1 MKASGDL
8 HGGYYSDAII
18 AQFTGKGTGQCYNPT
33 KILQA
38 FGNSCVGRP
47 VGR

>member
-33 KILQA
+33 KILHGIA
-38 FGNSCVGRP
+38 ATRALVVP
-47 VGR
+47 